1 MRNRIWSC
9 VAVCSLW
16 MGLSIASVG
25 DAAADDWTGFRGPRG
40 LGKAEAKNL
49 PADWDSG
56 TNIVWKQDLPGLGTS
71 SPVVLGSRIYLTCY
85 SGYAESIDDPG
96 DRDDLSRY
104 IVCLDR
110 KSGEITWTK
119 SFKPAQPES
128 EYRPGNNSR
137 HGYASSTMTTD
148 GERLYAFFGI
158 SGVYCLDLDGNLVW
172 KKWVGA
178 GTHGWGS
185 ATSPLLYKGL
195 LIVNASIESESLIAL
210 DKKTGKG
217 VWRVSDIKKC
227 WSSPMLVDV
236 GGKQELVLNIPY
248 KLTGFDPATGEE
260 LWHCDGIPDGYVCPS
275 VVSHGDVVYAIGGRK
290 NTAIAVRAG
299 GRGNVTDSHV
309 LWTVGKGSNVSS
321 PVYVDG
327 YLYWFHESR
336 GMVYCLDAETGEVA
350 YEEKLEPRPGLIYSS
365 VTAADGKLYA
375 VSQEKGAFVLPARP
389 EFEQLALN
397 VLEDD
402 ATRTNASIV
411 VSNDQ
416 LLLRTDKALYCIG
429 Q

>member
-1 MRNRIWSC
+1 MRNHIWSC
-9 VAVCSLW
+9 LAVYSVW

-25 DAAADDWTGFRGPRG
+25 DAADWTGFRGPRG

-49 PADWDSG
+49 PVTWDSQ
-56 TNIVWKQDLPGLGTS
+56 TNIVWKRELPGLGSS
-71 SPVVLGSRIYLTCY
+71 SPIVLGSRIYLTCY

-96 DRDDLSRY
+96 EMDDLARY
-104 IVCLDR
+104 VVCVDR
-110 KSGEITWTK
+110 ESGEIVWKK
-119 SFKPAQPES
+119 SFKPAMPES
-128 EYRPGNNSR
+128 KYGPRNMSR

-158 SGVYCLDLDGNLVW
+158 SGVYCLDLEGNLVW
-172 KKWVGA
+172 KKWLGS

-185 ATSPLLYKGL
+185 ATSPLLCGDL
-195 LIVNASIESESLIAL
+195 VIVNASIESESLVAL
-210 DKKTGKG
+210 DKKTGAG
-217 VWRVSDIKKC
+217 VWRVGDIKKC

-236 GGKQELVLNIPY
+236 GGKQEVVLNVPH

-260 LWHCDGIPDGYVCPS
+260 LWHCDGIPDDYVCPS
-275 VVSHGDVVYAIGGRK
+275 IISHADVVYAIGGRR

-299 GRGNVTDSHV
+299 GRGNVTDTHV
-309 LWTVGKGSNVSS
+309 LWTVGKGNNVTS
-321 PVYVDG
+321 PVYLDG
-327 YLYWFHESR
+327 HLYWLHESQSKA
-336 GMVYCLDAETGEVA
+336 YCLNAETGDVV
-350 YEEKLEPRPGLIYSS
+350 YEENLDPDERRLIYSS
-365 VTAADGKLYA
+365 LTAADGKLYG
-375 VSQEKGAFVLPARP
+375 VSQEEGAFVLSAKP

-402 ATRTNASIV
+402 TTRTNASIV